1 MPKKSG
7 SGTAR
12 RRTKVSTVELSAV
25 PLLGPS
31 TDAANDGV
39 AEAAA
44 GEGSRRLPRL
54 ARHQVTLADGHRVGV
69 TVCGRGVPIVL
80 IHGFTAEGMLYAQ
93 TLSRIVAMG
102 FKVVAIDTADHGSTQ
117 GLPTGGGNFEEYTK
131 LLGRVI
137 DELGIRKAVFC
148 GHSMG
153 GRLVT
158 EYAANHPERVLTVIL
173 LDAIVGETWD
183 RIVAASRFNPL
194 LLVGIGGILLAD
206 SLYTVPFLRDPTQA
220 LKLGRLVGPTVRA
233 HMTNPL
239 HMLGPGVSILRS
251 RSSRWMLQ
259 KIRRAGVP
267 LVAIHGDRDIVVPLS
282 TARSAARLAGG
293 MVVVVEGG
301 THSWLLKDPEAL
313 PAIFRE
319 LFSSKRAERSRARDF
334 ASVGLAPD
342 ATVDEIEAAFY
353 DPDALVLRLTPEL
366 DVASLFQS
374 EAKSRYRWHID
385 RAVAAEVARQ
395 AG

>member
-1 MPKKSG
+1 M
-7 SGTAR
+7 
-12 RRTKVSTVELSAV
+12 ELSAV

-31 TDAANDGV
+31 TDTANDGV

>member
-1 MPKKSG
+1 M
-7 SGTAR
+7 
-12 RRTKVSTVELSAV
+12 ELSAV

-31 TDAANDGV
+31 TDTANDGV

-153 GRLVT
+153 GRLIT

>member
-7 SGTAR
+7 SGPAR

-153 GRLVT
+153 GRLIT